1 MQESKQKGRVFSIQ
15 AELKCTQLCTNVKCE
30 NMITDEQPHYIEDIN
45 AVDDLEDSDMEE
57 DTENAEQI

>member
-1 MQESKQKGRVFSIQ
+1 MQ
-15 AELKCTQLCTNVKCE
+15 AELKCTQLFTNVKCE